1 MRPERLLVLALVVW
15 AFATVGAY
23 LAARSYSSL
32 VTEPAPPPSA
42 IAWSLAALERGGA
55 TERPPADALSYRAA
69 GPVVVLAFVGGRVVA
84 RHEGDPSLVAS
95 VRGAIASFAANP
107 RLAPGLST
115 ADDGPRVRYSITVP
129 LGEGAIVVDV
139 PGLDLLQLVAL
150 RDGIAVRHQGRRV
163 ALVPD
168 ELVDLDLYDEGFV
181 TPLPEIYVGVP
192 MPRIV
197 GTLAVRLGI
206 PAERLL
212 REGRFTRFAA
222 RTYSRDT
229 YPRRRPV
236 TQANVRRAIGEMTD
250 YLVRSEHDGR
260 FDYLFDARAG
270 RPYGIAYYSLPRHA
284 GTTYFLGQAARV
296 LGRDDARAAAERA
309 FGWML
314 RFRTVSCGAPDR
326 LCVVEGNAGDVGAT
340 SLAVV
345 AGTELART
353 VGVERLR
360 PVLDAYGAFL
370 LSQQRPDGEM
380 QHDYDLANHR
390 PVDVQYLYYSG
401 EAALA
406 LLRLHEATSDRRY
419 LGAARRLLEHLATKT
434 WEFPGSRYVYN
445 EEHWTCI
452 ALGESDGRL
461 DLPALRD
468 FCRRVYL
475 WNDGLQ
481 YRRGEGPWDAEGGYG
496 VTPFL
501 VPRTPPVGTRGEAF
515 VAAYGA
521 LARHGQ
527 APEGMR
533 AHLDRDVSMLL
544 AWQYSPGPTRFFA
557 DPPRV
562 RGGMPGGPIDP
573 DVRNDFVQHAGSA
586 LVRWLELREA
596 ELSAR

>member
-1 MRPERLLVLALVVW
+1 MRPERRLL
-15 AFATVGAY
+15 GS
-23 LAARSYSSL
+23 LAAWVVATGAVYLGARAYSSL
-32 VTEPAPPPSA
+32 DVGPAPSAAA
-42 IAWSLAALERGGA
+42 IAWSLSSLESGHETG
-55 TERPPADALSYRAA
+55 RPPSEAVSYRAA
-69 GPVVVLAFVGGRVVA
+69 SPIVVLAFVGGHVVA
-84 RHEGDPSLVAS
+84 RHEGSDSLVAS
-95 VRGAIASFAANP
+95 VRGAISAFARDARVASSRSAEGAG
-107 RLAPGLST
+107 AP
-115 ADDGPRVRYSITVP
+115 VRYSISVP
-129 LGEGAIVVDV
+129 LGEGNVVVDV

-150 RDGIAVRHQGRRV
+150 RDGIAVRHRGRRV

-197 GTLAVRLGI
+197 AALSRRLGM
-206 PAERLL
+206 PAETLL

-222 RTYSRDT
+222 RTYSRDA
-229 YPRRRPV
+229 YPRRRAV
-236 TQANVRRAIGEMTD
+236 TEANVREAIGAMTD

-284 GTTYFLGQAARV
+284 GTTYFLGQSARV

-309 FGWML
+309 FTWML
-314 RFRTVSCGAPDR
+314 RFRTVSCGSPDR
-326 LCVVEGNAGDVGAT
+326 FCVVEGGSGDVGAT

-353 VGVERLR
+353 IGLAPLR
-360 PVLDAYGAFL
+360 SVLDGYGAFL
-370 LSQQRPDGEM
+370 LSQQRADGEM
-380 QHDYDLANHR
+380 QHDYDLANLR

-419 LGAARRLLEHLATKT
+419 LEAARRLLEHLATRT
-434 WEFPGSRYVYN
+434 WDFPGSRYVYN

-452 ALGESDGRL
+452 ALGESEGRL
-461 DLPALRD
+461 DLPRLRD

-496 VTPFL
+496 ITPFL

-515 VAAYGA
+515 IAAYRA
-521 LARHGQ
+521 LSRHGE
-527 APEGMR
+527 APTGMR
-533 AHLDRDVSMLL
+533 DHLDRDVSMLL
-544 AWQYSPGPTRFFA
+544 AWQYTPGPTRFFA
-557 DPPRV
+557 DPERV

-586 LVRWLELREA
+586 LVRWLEMRLDD
-596 ELSAR
+596 SASF